1 MTISFDICICTTS
14 FCFNKY
20 ATSCSFAT
28 NNLELK
34 NGTYELKVPY
44 SDDRDLIM
52 DILKHGA
59 GVLVVE
65 PKSLR
70 DRVTQMLHATL
81 ASYAQTL

>member
-44 SDDRDLIM
+44 SDDRELIM
-52 DILKHGA
+52 DILKHGTE
-59 GVLVVE
+59 VLVIK

-70 DRVTQMLHATL
+70 DKVVKTL
-81 ASYAQTL
+81 YANELLSI